1 MIKERIPGLVCVL
14 VLCGILV
21 LGLWPFHRLKNDV
34 TWLRNENGQRFGP
47 DGTILSSG
55 SFRTAGSQDKASAS
69 LEIWLQPEHASDS
82 STFLAFSTPE
92 NPLQLSLHQYHAS
105 LILQRKIQS
114 EHRTATI
121 GIEGVF
127 RQIKPV
133 FVAITSG
140 AHQTAMYVDGVL
152 ADSFRQFQIGNDF
165 IGQLVIG
172 TSPVDRDSWQGEL
185 LGLAI
190 FRSELTA
197 AEVLRHY
204 ETWKKQGRPE
214 LTYIERAIAV
224 YLLDEHA
231 GRVVHD
237 AVHPGI
243 DLNIPERYSLL
254 HQTFLQPFWNE
265 YRAGWS
271 HWVDILL
278 NIIGFVPFGFFF
290 CAYLSPIPKIKQP
303 ALVTTAIGFAVS
315 LTIEI
320 LESYLPTRDSG
331 TTDLITNTLG
341 TVLAVKL
348 YGVRIIEDLLK
359 RASML
364 LCRGER
370 WPVRN

>member
-1 MIKERIPGLVCVL
+1 MTRERISGFVCVL

-34 TWLRNENGQRFGP
+34 TWLRNENGLSFGP

-55 SFRTAGSQDKASAS
+55 SFQTAGSQDNASAS

-82 STFLAFSTPE
+82 STILAFSTPE
-92 NPLQLSLHQYHAS
+92 NPVQLSLHQYHSS

-152 ADSFRQFQIGNDF
+152 ADSFRQYQIGNDF
-165 IGQLVIG
+165 TGQLVIG
-172 TSPVDRDSWQGEL
+172 TSPMDRDSWHGEL

-190 FRSELTA
+190 YRSELTA

-204 ETWKKQGRPE
+204 DTRKKLGRPE
-214 LTYIERAIAV
+214 LTYNERAIAV

-231 GRVVHD
+231 GQVAHN
-237 AVHPGI
+237 AVRPGI

-265 YRAGWS
+265 YKSSWS
-271 HWVDILL
+271 HWADILM
-278 NIIGFVPFGFFF
+278 NIIGFVPLGFFF
-290 CAYLSPIPKIKQP
+290 CAYLSPMPKIKQP

-320 LESYLPTRDSG
+320 LQSYLPTRDSG

-341 TVLAVKL
+341 TVLGVKL
-348 YGVRIIEDLLK
+348 YGVRIVQDLLK
-359 RASML
+359 RAYASVSGRAL
-364 LCRGER
+364 ARS
-370 WPVRN
+370 